1 MTGAAAH
8 SGTRRDRGALALALA
23 LQILG
28 ATGIAWA
35 QPAIGSCPPGPGAY
49 SQNNDVSASV
59 FGSYN
64 ARQTSTGKTELCL
77 LVLWRG
83 ESGWHAHRA
92 KALEGLAKRGWIDT
106 VRAKADSR
114 GLLQTFSETLG
125 DLELSYDYDWA
136 RHRVNVLGRDLELG
150 ANNVL
155 LIDRADGVGG
165 PPVLRTLR
173 IEPRIDSLQ
182 VGFDYLVKRSPQLRA
197 FLR

>member
-1 MTGAAAH
+1 MRRMVCVVALFWAAITLPSA
-8 SGTRRDRGALALALA
+8 
-23 LQILG
+23 
-28 ATGIAWA
+28 A
-35 QPAIGSCPPGPGAY
+35 QAQGAIGSCPPGPGAY
-49 SQNNDVSASV
+49 SHNNDVSASV

-64 ARQTSTGKTELCL
+64 ARQTAAGKAELCL

-83 ESGWHAHRA
+83 EPGWHAHRA

-136 RHRVNVLGRDLELG
+136 RHRVHILGRDLELG

-165 PPVLRTLR
+165 APVLRTMR
-173 IEPRIDSLQ
+173 IESRIDSLQ
-182 VGFDYLVKRSPQLRA
+182 VGFDYLVKRSAQLRA